1 MDIQAALYARVS
13 SEQQASA
20 HTVASQVAA
29 LRERV
34 VADGLVLP
42 DDRAFIDEGYSGAT
56 LIRPALERL
65 RDAAAAGGVDRLYVH
80 SPDRLAR
87 KYAYQALLIDEL
99 RRAGVEVVFLN
110 RALGQSPEDD
120 LLLQVQGMVAEY
132 ERAKILE
139 RSRRGKRHGAH
150 DGVVNVLSGAPYGY
164 QYITKHEGG
173 GRARYEILLEE
184 ARVVRQAF
192 DWVGRERVSIG
203 EVVRRFTQAAER
215 TRTGKTVWDR
225 STVWAMLKNPAY
237 KGLAAFGKTRATELR
252 PRLRTQ
258 RGRPA
263 QPRRAVSLVDVPA
276 DEWIGVPVP
285 ALVSEALFA
294 TVQEQLQENRQ
305 RARQGQRGARYLL
318 QGLVCCALCGY
329 AYYGKEISPSAAKHH
344 ERHYAYYR
352 CVGSDAY
359 RFGGHRLCHNAQV
372 RTDLVDLAV
381 WAEVRALLAHPA
393 RLREEYQRRLHD
405 SGQEAQR
412 ADLMTTEAQVRKL
425 RQGIGRLIDSYAE
438 GLIEKGEFEPRVAR
452 LKERV
457 VVLETEA
464 KDLADKASSESDLRL
479 IIGHLDDFAT
489 TLVANLDHLDWE
501 AQRGIIRTVVK
512 RVEIDQS
519 QVNVVFR
526 IGPGPLISNPD
537 PTSLQHCGRGASVP
551 LWCPAVRPVE
561 RPLLQIPRAQHAAH
575 EVDEPAVLDF
585 LLQQGDHE
593 VMIDRVEEALEVD
606 VYQPF
611 DARPLVLDGVERRVA
626 GPPAPESMGTV
637 AEDRLIDSGEEA
649 PNHVLDEFVVAR
661 RDAEGPRPPIRLGDV
676 DAAGRL
682 EAVGPGPKACDN
694 RPHTLVGEPVHG
706 GPIDASRGGPTVG
719 MDGGVGL
726 IPQ

>member
-29 LRERV
+29 LRERIA
-34 VADGLVLP
+34 ADGLVLL
-42 DDRAFIDEGYSGAT
+42 DDLAFIDEGYSGAT

-65 RDAAAAGGVDRLYVH
+65 RDAAATGGVDRLYVH

-150 DGVVNVLSGAPYGY
+150 SGVVNVLSGAPYGY
-164 QYITKHEGG
+164 RYITKHEGG
-173 GRARYEILLEE
+173 GQARYEILLEE

-263 QPRRAVSLVDVPA
+263 QPRRAVSSVDVPA
-276 DEWIGVPVP
+276 DAWIGVPVP

-294 TVQEQLQENRQ
+294 TVQEQLVENRQ

-344 ERHYAYYR
+344 ARHYAYYR

-359 RFGGHRLCHNAQV
+359 RFGGQRLCHNAQV

-381 WAEVRALLAHPA
+381 WAEVRGLLEHPQ
-393 RLREEYQRRLHD
+393 RLIEEYQRRLHD
-405 SGQEAQR
+405 PGRETDR
-412 ADLMTTEAQVRKL
+412 ADLTATEAQVRKL

-457 VVLETEA
+457 MVLETEA
-464 KDLADKASSESDLRL
+464 KDLAEKAATESDLRL
-479 IIGHLDDFAT
+479 IIGHLDDFAA
-489 TLVANLDHLDWE
+489 TLAANLDHLDWE

-512 RVEIDQS
+512 RVEIDHS

-526 IGPGPLISNPD
+526 IGPGPLISGPD
-537 PTSLQHCGRGASVP
+537 PTSLQHCGRG
-551 LWCPAVRPVE
+551 
-561 RPLLQIPRAQHAAH
+561 
-575 EVDEPAVLDF
+575 
-585 LLQQGDHE
+585 
-593 VMIDRVEEALEVD
+593 
-606 VYQPF
+606 VYPSMRSGRTRTG
-611 DARPLVLDGVERRVA
+611 ARPPGADTARSHPCAGMTTCRSSPCLRRCRVH
-626 GPPAPESMGTV
+626 S
-637 AEDRLIDSGEEA
+637 
-649 PNHVLDEFVVAR
+649 R
-661 RDAEGPRPPIRLGDV
+661 RA
-676 DAAGRL
+676 
-682 EAVGPGPKACDN
+682 
-694 RPHTLVGEPVHG
+694 
-706 GPIDASRGGPTVG
+706 
-719 MDGGVGL
+719 
-726 IPQ
+726 